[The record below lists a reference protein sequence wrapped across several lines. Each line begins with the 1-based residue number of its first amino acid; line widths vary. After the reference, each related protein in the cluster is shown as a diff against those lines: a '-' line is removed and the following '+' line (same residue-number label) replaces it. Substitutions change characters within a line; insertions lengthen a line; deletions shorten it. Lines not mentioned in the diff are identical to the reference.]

1 MRKLLLAS
9 SAVFL
14 LVGGAAFAGQ
24 GGYGGGKGS
33 DPSTSTTT
41 TVVAVPFKNATSVGT
56 GNSSATTGGTAVSA
70 ELNSSANTTSSD
82 NTSNSDNTAVDI
94 TKNLSDVG
102 NSALEVVRTD
112 THIDVNLAT
121 STNEGSV
128 SGTLTINDPN
138 CGCQDGRDGK
148 SSGYG
153 ALTGNASMS
162 EVNGGQGILT
172 AQQNTGVDALQQSS
186 VALGSVVTG
195 GSSVSGGGGI

>member
-1 MRKLLLAS
+1 MMRKLLLAS

-24 GGYGGGKGS
+24 GGYGGGKGG

-82 NTSNSDNTAVDI
+82 NTANSDNTAVEL

-102 NSALEVVRTD
+102 NTALEFTRTD
-112 THIDVNLAT
+112 VKIDVKLAT
-121 STNEGSV
+121 STNNGSV
-128 SGTLTINDPN
+128 DGTLYINDPT
-138 CGCQDGRDGK
+138 CGCDDSRD
-148 SSGYG
+148 SSKTG
-153 ALTGNASMS
+153 ALTGDASMS
-162 EVNGGQGILT
+162 NVNGGQGILT
-172 AQQNTGVDALQQSS
+172 AQQNTGVNALQQSS

-195 GSSVSGGGGI
+195 GSSIGGSSGF